1 MSLLVPNE
9 MLEELELA
17 ARALGR
23 DRTWVMLRAFR
34 Q

>member
-1 MSLLVPNE
+1 